1 MNFLGMVPVASTAYN
16 SRGHRWVNGICGANS
31 TEKVIRQSSLTFGQL
46 GYKVTPEQMEDLAV
60 PAGIIKGMVAS
71 GDQIV
76 VMHGLGQADASENA
90 VMKIIQA

>member
-1 MNFLGMVPVASTAYN
+1 MF
-16 SRGHRWVNGICGANS
+16 ANWLKNKPNCPIVVVSS

-46 GYKVTPEQMEDLAV
+46 GYKVTPEQMEDLDAL
-60 PAGIIKGMVAS
+60 AGIIKGAVAFAMQKELVAS